1 MRKTWTSNY
10 VLCSVLLESFSR
22 FEVLWKSCGIDE
34 AAGEVICT
42 INNNAT
48 IGERKNKNL
57 PGVKVDLPVL
67 TEKDIGCD
75 CVVNG
80 IFKYDAPTPTA
91 LLYIHGTH
99 CATATTT
106 NYRL

>member
-1 MRKTWTSNY
+1 MNVNNTS
-10 VLCSVLLESFSR
+10 
-22 FEVLWKSCGIDE
+22 IDE